1 MAITKGGIGLLI
13 SMLEKLNLTSL
24 ITVAIDVKMGGGG
37 LFFRKNQPLKS
48 DSHLP
53 KKIALFASLKVF

>member
-37 LFFRKNQPLKS
+37 G
-48 DSHLP
+48 
-53 KKIALFASLKVF
+53 AVF

>member
-24 ITVAIDVKMGGGG
+24 ITVAIDVKMGGG